1 MTEHEDGQFK
11 KIILKDSST
20 SVNKC
25 NEVIKWLD
33 TNQLAE
39 VEEFQQK
46 QKENKMK
53 ILSLPLFLSRIK
65 RIQNIVFICSFS
77 MIIWGD
83 ETGDNEKVKFKLPTD
98 DNSHSHV
105 AVS

>member
-1 MTEHEDGQFK
+1 MTEHEDRQFK

-25 NEVIKWLD
+25 DEVIKWLD

-46 QKENKMK
+46 QKENKNENFVFTVIFISNK
-53 ILSLPLFLSRIK
+53 TYPKHCIYLSL
-65 RIQNIVFICSFS
+65 
-77 MIIWGD
+77 
-83 ETGDNEKVKFKLPTD
+83 
-98 DNSHSHV
+98 
-105 AVS
+105 